1 MEDNILGV
9 RRQNK
14 EGTNYRNSSGKARQ
28 QTNSFRL
35 NHSTVCQR
43 GKFATLNLLNPMA
56 EFPHIGAHCS
66 VPECR
71 MLDFLPMKCDACS
84 SVLCR
89 QHIQYDEHRCES
101 AHRKNVQVPVCPLC
115 DKPVPTGKNELPDM
129 KVGEHIDRDCKS
141 DPAQK
146 NRLKVGQ
153 CSMIVCK
160 KRETPDERKVR
171 SFDNSFLVKA
181 KARDHPKDYFLLSP
195 ELKVHYKMDCPTFA
209 CGWNS
214 PEEIARITSDPRYNP
229 NFRRNIFPDNPFVK
243 YRNT

>member
-1 MEDNILGV
+1 
-9 RRQNK
+9 
-14 EGTNYRNSSGKARQ
+14 
-28 QTNSFRL
+28 
-35 NHSTVCQR
+35 
-43 GKFATLNLLNPMA
+43 MA

-160 KRETPDERKVR
+160 KRELVPIQCRDCRRNFCLGHRHFDQHSCQGRRENALLRPLTGTNSKQQTSTENDEA
-171 SFDNSFLVKA
+171 LA
-181 KARDHPKDYFLLSP
+181 KALHSAMNGTAAVVD
-195 ELKVHYKMDCPTFA
+195 
-209 CGWNS
+209 
-214 PEEIARITSDPRYNP
+214 PEELSRQLARQLQEEEY
-229 NFRRNIFPDNPFVK
+229 RRAGGQQQSTTTGPSQKCNVS
-243 YRNT
+243 